1 MKRKLLCILSTLWK
15 SRPWHANRQPIIS
28 VGLKNSQPDS
38 TTQLPFERKIVL
50 SERFINQKTMDF
62 KIPSSKYNEQEELR
76 TVGFELEFANVNIEQ
91 AIKIIQDLYGGE
103 VQEKHRFHKK
113 VTGTELGDF
122 TIEIDLKLLNEKSY
136 QKTLDKFN
144 IDLQTYQVG
153 ENNLEFEVEKAME
166 SIASSLIPYEIITP
180 PVPVTEVEKF
190 EKLRLSLFENDAK
203 GTKDFLTNAFATH
216 INIETPAKDVETIH
230 NYVKAF
236 LLLYPWIFY
245 QSGIDLARRVSTFIA
260 PFPTKYAELV
270 IRPSYKPD
278 LDTFID
284 DYHMYN
290 PDRNRPLDMYPLLAH
305 LRKEKVN
312 SYQNLGNVKS
322 RPTFHYR
329 LPNSLIDQ
337 ADWSLAKEWNYWVLI
352 DDLANDKERL
362 AQMSKEYM
370 SVRQNTLLGFDKK
383 WSKQTEQW
391 LS

>member
-1 MKRKLLCILSTLWK
+1 MKRKLLSILSSLWK
-15 SRPWHANRQPIIS
+15 IRSWRANRQPITSIIFTPA
-28 VGLKNSQPDS
+28 LPDM
-38 TTQLPFERKIVL
+38 TTETPFDRKIML
-50 SERFINQKTMDF
+50 TDRFKNRKTMEF
-62 KIPSSKYNEQEELR
+62 KIPSRKNNEEGKQR

-91 AIKIIQDLYGGE
+91 SIKIIQDLYGGE
-103 VQEKHRFHKK
+103 VEEKHRFHKK

-153 ENNLEFEVEKAME
+153 ENNLEFEVEKALE
-166 SIASSLIPYEIITP
+166 SIASSVIPYEIITP
-180 PVPVTEVEKF
+180 PVPVTEVKKF

-216 INIETPAKDVETIH
+216 INIETPAKDVKTIH

-236 LLLYPWIFY
+236 LLMYPWIFN
-245 QSGIDLARRVSTFIA
+245 QSNIDLARRVSTFIA
-260 PFPTKYAELV
+260 PYPTKYAELV
-270 IRPSYKPD
+270 ISPAYKPD

-352 DDLANDKERL
+352 DDLANDEERL
-362 AQMSKEYM
+362 TQMSREYI
-370 SVRQNTLLGFDKK
+370 SVRQNTLLGFDRK

>member
-1 MKRKLLCILSTLWK
+1 M
-15 SRPWHANRQPIIS
+15 
-28 VGLKNSQPDS
+28 
-38 TTQLPFERKIVL
+38 E
-50 SERFINQKTMDF
+50 F
-62 KIPSSKYNEQEELR
+62 KIPSQKYNEKEKLR

-91 AIKIIQDLYGGE
+91 SIDIIQKLYGGE
-103 VQEKHRFHKK
+103 VEEKHRFHKK
-113 VTGTELGDF
+113 VKGTELGDF

-136 QKTLDKFN
+136 QKHLARLN

-153 ENNLEFEVEKAME
+153 ENSLEFEVENAME

-190 EKLRLSLFENDAK
+190 EKLREALFENDAK

-216 INIETPAKDVETIH
+216 INIETPANDVKTIR

-236 LLLYPWIFY
+236 LLLYPWIFN
-245 QSGIDLARRVSTFIA
+245 QSEIDLARRVSTFIA
-260 PFPTKYAELV
+260 PYPTKYAELV
-270 IRPSYKPD
+270 IGPAYQPD
-278 LDTFID
+278 LETFIK
-284 DYHMYN
+284 DYHLYN

-305 LRKEKVN
+305 LRSDLIN
-312 SYQNLGNVKS
+312 SFQNLGNVKS

-337 ADWSLAKEWNYWVLI
+337 PEWSLAKEWNYWVLI
-352 DDLANDKERL
+352 DDLANDEERL
-362 AQMSKEYM
+362 ARMGREYL
-370 SVRQNTLLGFDKK
+370 SVRQNTLLGFDNK